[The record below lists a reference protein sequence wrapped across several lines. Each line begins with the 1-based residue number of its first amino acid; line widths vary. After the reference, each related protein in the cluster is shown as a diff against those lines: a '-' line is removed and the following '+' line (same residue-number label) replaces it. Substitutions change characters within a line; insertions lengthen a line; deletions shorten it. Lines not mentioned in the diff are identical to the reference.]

1 MSNFKACRVLLNKSV
16 PTKRAPDAGDSAHI
30 PNSFT
35 RLIIFLAGRLRRPRP
50 SAGNANRWAVPC
62 KMKVHF
68 MKFSKALLPFFL
80 IICIC
85 CSGCNSSS
93 GKIPDYQTLQEQ
105 DKACRQTI
113 QNRFSIEYYCPN
125 NLKALKSLYTDSY
138 NQYFLVHPL
147 DSCTYISSYKIL
159 KLLSSSD
166 PNYPKFPNISN
177 TNISNNGI
185 TDGFLMYYA
194 EVEMNIY
201 PGKPKPTYNPEKL
214 WITMQMD
221 KSGECKID
229 FFSGGG

>member
-1 MSNFKACRVLLNKSV
+1 MH
-16 PTKRAPDAGDSAHI
+16 PTLGILAQISG
-30 PNSFT
+30 SFT
-35 RLIIFLAGRLRRPRP
+35 RLIIFPVGRLRRPCP

-68 MKFSKALLPFFL
+68 MKFSKALLLFFL

-93 GKIPDYQTLQEQ
+93 GKTPDHQTLQEQ

-113 QNRFSIEYYCPN
+113 QNKFSIEYYCPN

-138 NQYFLVHPL
+138 NQYFVLPL
-147 DSCTYISSYKIL
+147 DTCTYISSYKIL

-177 TNISNNGI
+177 NGI
-185 TDGFLMYYA
+185 TDGFLYYA
-194 EVEMNIY
+194 EVEMNIF
-201 PGKPKPTYNPEKL
+201 PGKPKPTYNPQKL

-229 FFSGGG
+229 FFSGG